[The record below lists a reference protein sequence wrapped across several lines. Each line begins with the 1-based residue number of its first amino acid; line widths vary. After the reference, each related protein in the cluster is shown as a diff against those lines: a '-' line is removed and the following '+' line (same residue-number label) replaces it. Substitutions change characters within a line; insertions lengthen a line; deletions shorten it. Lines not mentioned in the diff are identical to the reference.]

1 MTMPTY
7 MRQTDNYVWSP
18 ESDRIGHGAT
28 STVYQCRDKVRLFL
42 ILLNSG
48 KSCKIEYCKI

>member
-48 KSCKIEYCKI
+48 KSCKIKYCKI